1 MKAPKAIQTIHHSL
15 TSKFDGT
22 ESMDSMEKIDS
33 KQWNSINL
41 LTLNSIHKR
50 DLPLENLVKAEF
62 EICSLSIPSCL
73 SKLFPQA
80 EQNLNFV
87 LPSFLGG
94 NTRSIATAKILRD

>member
-1 MKAPKAIQTIHHSL
+1 
-15 TSKFDGT
+15 
-22 ESMDSMEKIDS
+22 MDSLEKIDS
-33 KQWNSINL
+33 KQWKSVNL
-41 LTLNSIHKR
+41 LALNLIHKR

-62 EICSLSIPSCL
+62 EICSLSIPASCL

-94 NTRSIATAKILRD
+94 NTRSIATAKILRDWQVTEDIVTQSI